1 MKMKNI
7 LRNIWEKYK
16 IFAGYIGDFQARW
29 LLTVFYF
36 TIAVPFAL
44 IGKFL
49 MDPLEIRK
57 KPLTSAWLQ
66 RREISGDLE
75 SARRQY

>member
-1 MKMKNI
+1 MKKV
-7 LRNIWEKYK
+7 LGRIWDKYK
-16 IFAGYIGDFQARW
+16 IYAGYIGDFQSRW

-49 MDPLEIRK
+49 IDPLEIHD
-57 KPLTSAWLQ
+57 KPTTSGWLQ
-66 RREISGDLE
+66 RREASSDIQ
-75 SARRQY
+75 SARQQF